1 MAQKAAL
8 QYMMTIDHQLPPLLL
23 NLFIQD
29 EGRLSKVSILQ
40 YLYHDKFAPQCRLL
54 PVGRVSEHPERPLDT
69 LPVWA
74 GDQL

>member
-8 QYMMTIDHQLPPLLL
+8 QYMMTIDYQLPSI
-23 NLFIQD
+23 LFIQN